1 VGEQAA
7 HPDGASDGERSASKG
22 VTTRDRI
29 VDAAMRLF
37 HEQGFAGTGIATI
50 LREAGVNSGS
60 LYHFFPSKEALL
72 EAVLEKYT
80 ELLQPIVM
88 QPQRDASPGDPIE
101 RIFTL
106 LNWYR
111 QGLVMTNCSL
121 GCPIGNLALEVSDQL
136 PGARALVDSNF
147 DGWCAEIRRWLE
159 EAGDRLPASCDRD
172 RLSRFVLTVM
182 EGGVMQAR
190 AEKRIE
196 RYDESVAALRDY
208 FDRMLDDARRERDR
222 RHASRS

>member
-1 VGEQAA
+1 MAK
-7 HPDGASDGERSASKG
+7 GADRTGGNA
-22 VTTRDRI
+22 VTTRERI

-37 HEQGFAGTGIATI
+37 HEQGFAGTGVATI
-50 LREAGVNSGS
+50 LREAEVNSGS

-72 EAVLEKYT
+72 EAVLKRYVEM
-80 ELLQPIVM
+80 LQPVVM
-88 QPQRDASPGDPIE
+88 RPQREASPDDPIE

-106 LNWYR
+106 LCWYR

-136 PGARALVDSNF
+136 PGPRALVDANF
-147 DGWCAEIRRWLE
+147 DGWCAEIERWLV
-159 EAGDRLPASCDRD
+159 EAGDRLPADVDRA

-190 AEKRIE
+190 AEKRVE
-196 RYDESVAALRDY
+196 RYDDSVAALRDY
-208 FDRMLDDARRERDR
+208 FDRLLDDAQRERAR
-222 RHASRS
+222 AGGAGN

>member
-1 VGEQAA
+1 VAK
-7 HPDGASDGERSASKG
+7 GADRTGGNA
-22 VTTRDRI
+22 VTTRERI

-37 HEQGFAGTGIATI
+37 HEQGFAGTGVATI
-50 LREAGVNSGS
+50 LREAEVNSGS

-72 EAVLEKYT
+72 EAVLKRYVEM
-80 ELLQPIVM
+80 LQPVVM
-88 QPQRDASPGDPIE
+88 RPQREASPDDPIE

-106 LNWYR
+106 LCWYR

-136 PGARALVDSNF
+136 PGPRALVDANF
-147 DGWCAEIRRWLE
+147 DGWCAEIERWLE
-159 EAGDRLPASCDRD
+159 EAGDRLPADVDRA

-190 AEKRIE
+190 AEKRVE
-196 RYDESVAALRDY
+196 RYDDSVAALRDY
-208 FDRMLDDARRERDR
+208 FDRLLDDAQRERAR
-222 RHASRS
+222 AGGAGN

>member
-1 VGEQAA
+1 MG
-7 HPDGASDGERSASKG
+7 DGAGDRPGGKGGEGSRPAPG

-37 HEQGFAGTGIATI
+37 HEQGFAGTGVATI

-80 ELLQPIVM
+80 QLLQPVVM
-88 QPQRDASPGDPIE
+88 QPQRDAADDPIE

-106 LNWYR
+106 LHWYR
-111 QGLVMTNCSL
+111 QGLVMTNCTL

-136 PGARALVDSNF
+136 PGARALVDANF
-147 DGWCAEIRRWLE
+147 GGWCAEIERWLR
-159 EAGDRLPASCDRD
+159 EAGDRLPADVDRA

-196 RYDESVAALRDY
+196 RFDESAGALRDY
-208 FDRMLDDARRERDR
+208 FDRLLDDAQRRRGG
-222 RHASRS
+222 AGST

>member
-1 VGEQAA
+1 MAK
-7 HPDGASDGERSASKG
+7 GADRTGGNA
-22 VTTRDRI
+22 VTTRERI

-37 HEQGFAGTGIATI
+37 HEQGFAGTGVATI
-50 LREAGVNSGS
+50 LREAEVNSGS

-72 EAVLEKYT
+72 EAVLKRYVEM
-80 ELLQPIVM
+80 LQPVVM
-88 QPQRDASPGDPIE
+88 RPQREASPDDPIE

-106 LNWYR
+106 LCWYR

-136 PGARALVDSNF
+136 PGPRALVDANF
-147 DGWCAEIRRWLE
+147 DGWCAEIERWLE
-159 EAGDRLPASCDRD
+159 EAGDRLPADVDRA

-190 AEKRIE
+190 AEKRVE
-196 RYDESVAALRDY
+196 RYDDSVAALRDY
-208 FDRMLDDARRERDR
+208 FDRLLDDAQRERAR
-222 RHASRS
+222 AGGAGN

>member
-1 VGEQAA
+1 MARAA
-7 HPDGASDGERSASKG
+7 GMGKGADTAGGGGG

-29 VDAAMRLF
+29 VNAAMRLF
-37 HEQGFAGTGIATI
+37 HEQGFAGTGVATI
-50 LREAGVNSGS
+50 LREAEVNSGS
-60 LYHFFPSKEALL
+60 LYHYFPSKEALL
-72 EAVLEKYT
+72 EAVLERYV
-80 ELLQPIVM
+80 EMLQPVVM
-88 QPQRDASPGDPIE
+88 QPQRDASPDDPIE

-106 LNWYR
+106 LSWYR

-136 PGARALVDSNF
+136 PGPRALVDANF
-147 DGWCAEIRRWLE
+147 DGWCAEIERWLG
-159 EAGDRLPASCDRD
+159 EAGDRLPAGVDRA

-190 AEKRIE
+190 AEKRVE

-208 FDRMLDDARRERDR
+208 FDRLLDDARRERDR
-222 RHASRS
+222 SRGAGG